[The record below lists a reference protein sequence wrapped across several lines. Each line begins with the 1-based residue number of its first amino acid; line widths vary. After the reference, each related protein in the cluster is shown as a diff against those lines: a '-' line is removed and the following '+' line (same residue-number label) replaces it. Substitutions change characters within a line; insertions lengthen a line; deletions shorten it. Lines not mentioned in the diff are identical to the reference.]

1 MELEMIPLQK
11 AVGASKP
18 PQDTQTLRATKD
30 RRDFQTLDVNTMV
43 NDGISR
49 EMNVN
54 DQDEEGNTRL
64 HVAVAERQLAA
75 IQLLASHDDVD
86 FSVKNDNQETA
97 LHVAVKS
104 GDTEILQAILL
115 TQVNGHFKSVDVSG
129 PNGKTPLYF
138 AVQAGQFEMVKQLV
152 HSGANPL
159 EADQDS
165 YTAIGIAALKGNL
178 EILEFF
184 FKEAKTGFHGDW
196 NIEDIIES
204 RLDDKSSLLHLAVES
219 GSVKVVQLVLE
230 EKLDINAKKS
240 DGSTALHLACA
251 NGQLK
256 IVTILVDALIDM
268 GYSEGL
274 VVKDEQGLIPLH
286 RATVFDRRDVVE
298 HLLDKGGDIEALTK
312 DGMTPL
318 LLAAQH
324 GADNTATLLIERGS
338 DPNGRTSDGLTVL
351 HKAVGNAR
359 TLQTITKAL
368 GEGLPKLI
376 NLQDMNGFTALHSA
390 AVAGNIQVNSFRIL
404 AAINVVV
411 IECHQACCNR
421 Y

>member
-230 EKLDINAKKS
+230 EKLDINAK
-240 DGSTALHLACA
+240 
-251 NGQLK
+251 
-256 IVTILVDALIDM
+256 V
-268 GYSEGL
+268 
-274 VVKDEQGLIPLH
+274 
-286 RATVFDRRDVVE
+286 
-298 HLLDKGGDIEALTK
+298 
-312 DGMTPL
+312 
-318 LLAAQH
+318 
-324 GADNTATLLIERGS
+324 
-338 DPNGRTSDGLTVL
+338 
-351 HKAVGNAR
+351 
-359 TLQTITKAL
+359 
-368 GEGLPKLI
+368 
-376 NLQDMNGFTALHSA
+376 
-390 AVAGNIQVNSFRIL
+390 
-404 AAINVVV
+404 
-411 IECHQACCNR
+411 
-421 Y
+421 